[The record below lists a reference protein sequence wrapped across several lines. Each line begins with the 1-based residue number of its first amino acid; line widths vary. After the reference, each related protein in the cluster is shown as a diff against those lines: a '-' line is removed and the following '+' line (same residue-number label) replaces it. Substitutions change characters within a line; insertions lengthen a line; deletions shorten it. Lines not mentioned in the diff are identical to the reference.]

1 MLEFVKPYLPCLFT
15 DTEWMAVEASSQG
28 TLKKQR
34 IWLEVYI
41 QQTNSSGRVALKTML
56 LQELPLSLKSFIVVR
71 VVWKCVLSEQF
82 W

>member
-1 MLEFVKPYLPCLFT
+1 
-15 DTEWMAVEASSQG
+15 MAVEASSQG

-41 QQTNSSGRVALKTML
+41 QQINSSGRVALKTML